1 MLRISRR
8 LSATMT
14 FERDFA
20 SRCFRRIA
28 VAAIASVGMFLM
40 VEVLVAAAQWN
51 EIPAPTGKEALSRT
65 YPAGYR
71 TDVVDVPIRGNNG
84 ELEYMIQMKAGGTV
98 VYSWEVVGIGNPQS
112 FHTEFHG
119 HTEAA
124 PGQPGDLMFYEKGA
138 GSKASGALIAPW
150 QGIHGWDWRTKS
162 ANPAV

>member
-1 MLRISRR
+1 MRQRR
-8 LSATMT
+8 NPMRHIFSVVTT
-14 FERDFA
+14 FVCGLFLA
-20 SRCFRRIA
+20 SPS
-28 VAAIASVGMFLM
+28 VAQT
-40 VEVLVAAAQWN
+40 AQWN
-51 EIPAPTGKEALSRT
+51 EIPAPTGKEALART